1 MQEIEYEDG
10 TKTKEFF
17 GSMFEALDDSKAK
30 AAKKAI
36 KKVTIT
42 KTTVKKREK
51 QMPEVCTCKC
61 GNQKWLIFAGYMKCV
76 KCGKEYNLPDYF
88 MHSNIFIDVSKF
100 NRERDET

>member
-1 MQEIEYEDG
+1 MSAIAKDMAEYVKKRYEEFMGEQISKWVAEELKKMGYPKKKEKQMQEIEYEDG

-36 KKVTIT
+36 KKVMIT

-51 QMPEVCTCKC
+51 
-61 GNQKWLIFAGYMKCV
+61 
-76 KCGKEYNLPDYF
+76 
-88 MHSNIFIDVSKF
+88 
-100 NRERDET
+100 

>member
-36 KKVTIT
+36 KKVMIT
-42 KTTVKKREK
+42 KTTVKKK
-51 QMPEVCTCKC
+51 
-61 GNQKWLIFAGYMKCV
+61 V
-76 KCGKEYNLPDYF
+76 K
-88 MHSNIFIDVSKF
+88 
-100 NRERDET
+100 